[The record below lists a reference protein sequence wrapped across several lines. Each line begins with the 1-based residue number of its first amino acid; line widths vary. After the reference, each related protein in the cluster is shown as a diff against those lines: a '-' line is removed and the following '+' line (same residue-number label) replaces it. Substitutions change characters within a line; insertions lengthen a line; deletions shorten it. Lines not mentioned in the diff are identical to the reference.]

1 MAPLFVIFVNFGLI
15 LTRATAGKQRGSCY
29 CNVGVCYKRSLDGTI
44 VVCRTQEDFYG
55 KSSNREVSDDHKL
68 KLPSRQQS
76 TSPSSSVQPQAT
88 SLFGVPLYPIKFTH
102 LQQQS
107 NQLLLEIAEQELETA
122 TCSDPAHNVWIGRR
136 QAYAWNYTQA
146 VETYSRAIESYAEY
160 APLYRHRGHR
170 HITRRNFS
178 LAEFDLAN
186 AVKLMD
192 KGKNEWEAD
201 GQPNPDNIPLSTLQ
215 FNSYYHLG
223 LSRYLQGDYRG
234 ALAAYN
240 ACYNFSHINDES
252 LQATAYW
259 RYMTMRRL
267 GISATE
273 ANNSLSEIH
282 SGMRT
287 LDGSGYLNL
296 TLMFQ
301 GHRTPDEVLG
311 KNPSPLDLVTVGYGV
326 GNWYAINGM
335 KAKAESTFEK
345 ITNTSYWAGFG
356 FIAAEAD
363 LFRWKKGVSE

>member
-1 MAPLFVIFVNFGLI
+1 MLVLLAVLLA
-15 LTRATAGKQRGSCY
+15 LTTAGVQRGRCY
-29 CNVGVCYKRSLDGTI
+29 CNVGVCYRRNAGGEI
-44 VVCRTQEDFYG
+44 IICRTDEDFFG
-55 KSSNREVSDDHKL
+55 KSAHRELSENQELSHW
-68 KLPSRQQS
+68 S
-76 TSPSSSVQPQAT
+76 TPSVQPQAT
-88 SLFGVPLYPIKFTH
+88 SLFGVPLYPIKFDK

-107 NQLLLEIAEQELETA
+107 NELLLTIAKQELQTA

-146 VETYSRAIESYAEY
+146 VDTYSRAIKKHADY

-192 KGKNEWEAD
+192 KDKNEWEAD
-201 GQPNPDNIPLSTLQ
+201 GQPNAHNIPLSTLQ

-223 LSRYLQGDYRG
+223 LSRYLQGDYQG

-267 GISATE
+267 GISAAE
-273 ANNSLSEIH
+273 ANKSLCDIRP
-282 SGMRT
+282 GMRT

-301 GHRTPDEVLG
+301 GRRTPQEVMG
-311 KNPSPLDLVTVGYGV
+311 SNPSPLDLVTVGYGV

-335 KAKAESTFEK
+335 QSKAANTFKK

-363 LFRWKKGVSE
+363 LFRWGGGVPVEG